1 MDENPIHKT
10 VKDIPKEGDTVQLE
24 NVKFPRSWSFWE
36 SYLAKG
42 KKLNYTD
49 SMKAIYEWDNLIAFW
64 QFWNSYPGAEATSLF
79 FDGNKIKYYFNE
91 QYRINAMNVFVKG
104 VAPAWEDKENKGGK
118 YLQLDYKIDKDLDK
132 FFALVSVAWKKLM
145 LNTMGQNIPASENI
159 NGVRFVDK
167 TQFERGR
174 IIMFRFEIWL
184 KKKATNEKIEE
195 LKEYLKKELG
205 CGAIETK
212 NIE

>member
-64 QFWNSYPGAEATSLF
+64 QFWNSYPFNRILGKPRKISRIKQTALF
-79 FDGNKIKYYFNE
+79 TLQKNTGCSRNMPC
-91 QYRINAMNVFVKG
+91 RIH
-104 VAPAWEDKENKGGK
+104 GK
-118 YLQLDYKIDKDLDK
+118 L
-132 FFALVSVAWKKLM
+132 
-145 LNTMGQNIPASENI
+145 
-159 NGVRFVDK
+159 
-167 TQFERGR
+167 
-174 IIMFRFEIWL
+174 
-184 KKKATNEKIEE
+184 
-195 LKEYLKKELG
+195 
-205 CGAIETK
+205 
-212 NIE
+212 